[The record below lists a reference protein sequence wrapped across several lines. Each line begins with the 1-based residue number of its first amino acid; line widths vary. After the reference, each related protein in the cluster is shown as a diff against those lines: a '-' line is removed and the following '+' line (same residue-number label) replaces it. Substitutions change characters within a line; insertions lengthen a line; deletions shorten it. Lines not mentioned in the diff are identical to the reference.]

1 MTNLQQIP
9 LAQLRISPRNAR
21 KTGGQSIDDLAASIA
36 AENLLQNLVV
46 TAAND
51 GHFEVEAGGRR
62 LRALQLL
69 QSEGR
74 LPATLVDGI
83 PCNVVGAD
91 VAGEASLAE
100 NTIREAMHPAD
111 QFDAFT
117 ALVDDGKGI
126 GEVAARFGVTDT
138 FVKQRLRLARARPE
152 FLEMYRGGEMT
163 LEQLQALAT
172 TDNHEL
178 QRQAWYTARGDWDR
192 DPRTLRNYVTREKMP
207 STARLA
213 RFVGVDAYRAAG
225 GEVVQ
230 DLFSDRAWLADP
242 ALIDKLAMDKLE
254 AKAEQLRGEGWQWVE
269 GWLDLD
275 YGRLNEH
282 AGLPKPDDAPMVYAD
297 PAHETRLAVIEK
309 CIAEIEDLDED
320 ELTEEQHDEILE
332 EIDELEDK
340 RREILEAATVEWPA
354 SIKSIAGVII
364 APAGD
369 GAGFDIRYGRLR
381 PGQKIDKK
389 GAVTGTAVGSNA
401 GDAAKPKAKA
411 TLSDA
416 MRMVLSTHRSAVA
429 AMQLAKDPTLAHC
442 VLLEQ
447 LLTSHWP
454 GAFGSNGLHLGFNGN
469 GGTSHIGDGS
479 AEIHSAVTKA
489 IADRMDI
496 IKQVPRKG
504 TLDYLLKQN
513 DTWRLD
519 LQAALVAAHF
529 CGTTPSES
537 GHDGVAAIHR
547 ITGFDMAEHWNTG
560 ADDFLGRIHGD
571 LVIEAVSEARG
582 KAEAST
588 LTGLKKADRVARA
601 GKLLAGTGWLPKPL
615 RGPDY
620 GKKAAADAAKVS
632 KTSKATKAAKSKP
645 VAAKKAAKKPA
656 AKKSARAP
664 VKKTAKKRAKVVGNG

>member
-69 QSEGR
+69 HSEGR

-152 FLEMYRGGEMT
+152 FLEMYRAGEMT

-172 TDNHEL
+172 TGNHEL
-178 QRQAWYTARGDWDR
+178 QRQAWYTARGYWDR
-192 DPRTLRNYVTREKMP
+192 DPRTLRNYVTREKVP

-282 AGLPKPDDAPMVYAD
+282 AGLPEPDDAPPVYAD

-320 ELTEEQHDEILE
+320 ELTEEQHDEKLKE
-332 EIDELEDK
+332 LDELEDK
-340 RREILEAATVEWPA
+340 RREILESATVEWPA
-354 SIKSIAGVII
+354 SIKSIAGVIV

-389 GAVTGTAVGSNA
+389 GAVTGAPSASTH
-401 GDAAKPKAKA
+401 AAAEKPKAKP

-429 AMQLAKDPTLAHC
+429 AAHLAKDPTLAHC

-454 GAFGSNGLHLGFNGN
+454 GAFGSNGLDLGFNGN
-469 GGTSHIGDGS
+469 SGTSHIRDGS

-489 IADRMDI
+489 IAERMDI

-513 DTWRLD
+513 DAWRMD

-529 CGTTPSES
+529 CGTTPSER

-547 ITGFDMAEHWNTG
+547 ITGFDMAEHWNAS

-571 LVIEAVSEARG
+571 LVIEAVIEARG
-582 KAEAST
+582 KAKAST
-588 LTGLKKADRVARA
+588 LTGLKKADRVAQA
-601 GKLLAGTGWLPKPL
+601 AKLLAGTGWLPEPL
-615 RGPDY
+615 RGPTY
-620 GKKAAADAAKVS
+620 GQKPAPAAKAS
-632 KTSKATKAAKSKP
+632 QP
-645 VAAKKAAKKPA
+645 KKAAKPPANKKAPAKKAPARKPA
-656 AKKSARAP
+656 KAPAKPTRKAAS
-664 VKKTAKKRAKVVGNG
+664 KKATAKKAKPA